1 MYQGAGVALANI
13 NTEWCN
19 GNTSPFGGEFLG
31 SSPSSVANL
40 DYAHKPKLPYLR

>member
-1 MYQGAGVALANI
+1 MFQGAEADLANL

-40 DYAHKPKLPYLR
+40 DLITQTKIP